1 MVVLVKASKLIE
13 SFRNDSNV
21 ISLLDNAKRVRVPY
35 KLLKAELKRFV
46 VVTHKKLKTPEEFE
60 KAIER
65 MQQVQSFLDRVEE
78 IRDDLL
84 RAKRILLDLY
94 QTGSIHL
101 SEFHHIKKQ
110 VRTSSQRDEWVDEV
124 LHPISS
130 KRDKVLELLD
140 LVEARMWNLKHT
152 YSVLESQVNVGKMV
166 WYMRNPLK
174 NLDGRVR

>member
-1 MVVLVKASKLIE
+1 MVVPVKVSKLIE
-13 SFRNDSNV
+13 SFRNDPEV
-21 ISLLDNAKRVRVPY
+21 LLLLEEAKRVRVPY
-35 KLLKAELKRFV
+35 KILKNELRSFSV
-46 VVTHKKLKTPEEFE
+46 PVHKKLKTPEEFE
-60 KAIER
+60 NAIER
-65 MQQVQSFLDRVEE
+65 MQQVQSYLDRIEE

-84 RAKRILLDLY
+84 KAKRILLDLY

-101 SEFHHIKKQ
+101 SEFYHIKKS

-124 LHPISS
+124 LHPISA
-130 KRDKVLELLD
+130 KRDKALELLEV
-140 LVEARMWNLKHT
+140 VEARMWNLKHT